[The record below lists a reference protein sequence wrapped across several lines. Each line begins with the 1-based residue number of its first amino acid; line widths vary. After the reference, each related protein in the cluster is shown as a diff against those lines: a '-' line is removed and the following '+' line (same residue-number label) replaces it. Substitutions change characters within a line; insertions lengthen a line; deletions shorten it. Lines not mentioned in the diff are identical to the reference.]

1 MPDKTK
7 TTKSRQKRMKDAKI
21 LGEKLLAARL
31 EKGLTLEQL
40 VAQSGVGIGTIS
52 ELERGLR
59 MPNTSTLVSLAE
71 VLEVSLKALTGA

>member
-7 TTKSRQKRMKDAKI
+7 ATKSRQKRMKDAKI

-40 VAQSGVGIGTIS
+40 VVLSGVGIGTIS

-71 VLEVSLKALTGA
+71 VLEVSLKVLTGA

>member
-7 TTKSRQKRMKDAKI
+7 ATKSRQKRMKDAKI
-21 LGEKLLAARL
+21 LGEKLLAART

-59 MPNTSTLVSLAE
+59 MPNTSTLVALAE
-71 VLEVSLKALTGA
+71 VLDVSLKALTGA

>member
-1 MPDKTK
+1 MPDNSKA
-7 TTKSRQKRMKDAKI
+7 TKSRQKRMKDAKI

>member
-7 TTKSRQKRMKDAKI
+7 ATKSRQKRMKDAKI

-40 VAQSGVGIGTIS
+40 VGLSGVGIGTIS

-71 VLEVSLKALTGA
+71 VLEVSLKVLTGA